1 MLGKLA
7 IPAEKQDEEEE
18 DQYQGQ
24 KDKVKKLLDQPIQ
37 LLGRFHTAP
46 ISGIRELNDSTQ
58 FVTISEDS
66 TLAIWE
72 ATSQLQLALVYLTD
86 RPVSLAVSDTGRS
99 VFVGTEM
106 GAFLIYDVSNRSKPR
121 LVK

>member
-7 IPAEKQDEEEE
+7 IPAEKQEEEEE

-24 KDKVKKLLDQPIQ
+24 KDKVKKVLDQPIQ

-72 ATSQLQLALVYLTD
+72 ATSQL
-86 RPVSLAVSDTGRS
+86 
-99 VFVGTEM
+99 
-106 GAFLIYDVSNRSKPR
+106 
-121 LVK
+121 